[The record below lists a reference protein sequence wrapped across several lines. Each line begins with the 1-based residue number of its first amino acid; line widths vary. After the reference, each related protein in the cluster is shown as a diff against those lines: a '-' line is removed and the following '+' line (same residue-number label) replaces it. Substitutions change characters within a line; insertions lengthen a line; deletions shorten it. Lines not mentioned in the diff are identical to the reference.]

1 MLPPLRLFS
10 LRSDD
15 LSVIADGIVLFLSIF
30 LFVCFFPFVFFL
42 VSSLRLSSFVR
53 GISPVR
59 RRAGT
64 VMLKLLVIY

>member
-1 MLPPLRLFS
+1 MLPPLRLFN

-30 LFVCFFPFVFFL
+30 LFVFFPFVFFL
-42 VSSLRLSSFVR
+42 VSSLRKSSFVR
-53 GISPVR
+53 GMSPVR

-64 VMLKLLVIY
+64 VMPKLLVIY